1 MVKTA
6 SKKKTIYDEIRIRS
20 VGEPTELDLALS
32 DLQDLLDVRLDICGH
47 EYPADVDVVGEKDEY
62 IVIADVSGEGEPLL
76 EVLSTEKYLELW
88 WEARTLYEAEGHGH
102 IVEVLWE
109 EGYPEVCLAMT
120 RNRSRSGGQ
129 R

>member
-1 MVKTA
+1 MEGPEVVKAA
-6 SKKKTIYDEIRIRS
+6 SKKKVADDA
-20 VGEPTELDLALS
+20 EPTELDLALS
-32 DLQDLLDVRLDICGH
+32 DLQDLLDVRLDISGH
-47 EYPADVDVVGEKDEY
+47 GHPADVDVVGEKGEY
-62 IVIADVSGEGEPLL
+62 IVIADVSDEGEPLL

-120 RNRSRSGGQ
+120 RNRSRKSGQ
-129 R
+129 RS